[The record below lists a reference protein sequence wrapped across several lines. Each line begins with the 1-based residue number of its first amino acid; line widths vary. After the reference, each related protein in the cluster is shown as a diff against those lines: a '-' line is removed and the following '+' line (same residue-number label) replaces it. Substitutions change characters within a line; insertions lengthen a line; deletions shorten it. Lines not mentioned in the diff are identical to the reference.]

1 MSLDSIW
8 IFLVPIVVIAG
19 AVRGYAGFG
28 FAAVAVV
35 CMNFLLDPQQSI
47 PVIVGL
53 DLLCSAPL
61 LRQAVAQADM
71 PTFKLL
77 TLGSIL
83 GIPVGL
89 ALLLIVP
96 GDMLKLGICVLIL
109 VFSLLLAFDV
119 RFRGTETAKTKLGF
133 GIFAG
138 AGTSGSS
145 VGGPI
150 IVCYM
155 LSSPLS
161 SSAQRATMIMFF
173 VVSEMIALVALF
185 SGGLVDFEV
194 VKMTLILLVPTLIGV
209 RIGQALFNRK
219 PSASLKQFALPL
231 MFMIAVLGIS
241 ATAGS

>member
-19 AVRGYAGFG
+19 VVRGYAGFG

-61 LRQAVAQADM
+61 LRQAVAQADR

-77 TLGSIL
+77 TIGSIL

-89 ALLLIVP
+89 ALLLVLP
-96 GDMLKLGICVLIL
+96 STTLKLGICVLIL
-109 VFSLLLAFDV
+109 VFTLLLAFDV
-119 RFRGTETAKTKLGF
+119 RFRGTETARTKLGF

-155 LSSPLS
+155 LSSQLS

-173 VVSEMIALVALF
+173 VVSELVALAALTA
-185 SGGLVDFEV
+185 GGLINVEV
-194 VKMTLILLVPTLIGV
+194 VKMTLILLIPTLIGV
-209 RIGQALFNRK
+209 RVGQALFNRK
-219 PSASLKQFALPL
+219 PPASLKQFALPL